1 MLYPVFIPLLLLFV
15 PWLVVRFVF
24 STPKTRRM
32 SYGKS
37 VGYLVLAAGLWALAM
52 RVPNI
57 PISPETDTFSMH
69 MIGGIVATVLFL
81 YVKRA
86 YGWRFDV
93 WWHEWVG
100 LFFFVST
107 LGVLNELF
115 ELFLNK
121 VAYPGMILGDER
133 WDLLA
138 NTVGAFISFGV
149 YLIGARLIKRYNAKR
164 THS

>member
-1 MLYPVFIPLLLLFV
+1 M
-15 PWLVVRFVF
+15 
-24 STPKTRRM
+24 
-32 SYGKS
+32 
-37 VGYLVLAAGLWALAM
+37 
-52 RVPNI
+52 
-57 PISPETDTFSMH
+57 
-69 MIGGIVATVLFL
+69 
-81 YVKRA
+81 
-86 YGWRFDV
+86 

-149 YLIGARLIKRYNAKR
+149 YLIGARLIQRYNAKR